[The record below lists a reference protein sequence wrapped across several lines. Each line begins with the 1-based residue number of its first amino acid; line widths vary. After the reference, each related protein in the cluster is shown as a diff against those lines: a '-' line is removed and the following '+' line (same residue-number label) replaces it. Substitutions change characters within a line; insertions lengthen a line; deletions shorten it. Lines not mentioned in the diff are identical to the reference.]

1 MLKLATYV
9 GTRLTKVVREIQCSN
24 CGAPLEFEPG
34 EIIVSC
40 GYCGYTSIIQT
51 GEPFTLEHSVI
62 LNKIEHDDV
71 NELIRGWMKKSFMSP
86 RDLERK
92 AAIDE
97 PTLVYLPFW
106 VISPKATTTYKGI
119 IERIS
124 PPVNKEGQV
133 SNRYSWLVIARKG
146 ADFPTRSYTIPLE
159 GRIPFNPAKLTRGA
173 KILNSEVGKDEAV
186 EVAQQE
192 IKQLQIFIAKKE
204 VDVIIES
211 QFEFEIEEMFYLH
224 TPVWFT
230 SYTYKGS
237 KYLVLLDGAEGEI
250 IKGDLP
256 TVEFKLI

>member
-1 MLKLATYV
+1 MV
-9 GTRLTKVVREIQCSN
+9 PGTKLTKVVREIECSN
-24 CGAPLEFEPG
+24 CGAPLKFEPG

-40 GYCGYTSIIQT
+40 SYCGYTSVIQT
-51 GEPFTLEHSVI
+51 GEPFTLEHSAI
-62 LNKIEHDDV
+62 LNKIERGNV
-71 NELIRGWMKKSFMSP
+71 NGLIHGWMKRSFMAP
-86 RDLERK
+86 RDLDGK

-106 VISPKATTTYKGI
+106 VVSAKATTTYKGAL
-119 IERIS
+119 ERIS

-146 ADFPTRSYTIPLE
+146 VGFPTRSYKIPLE
-159 GRIPFNPAKLTRGA
+159 GRIPFDPAKLTREA

-186 EVAQQE
+186 EIAQQE

-204 VDVIIES
+204 VDVITDS
-211 QFEFEIEEMFYLH
+211 QFEFEIEEIFYLH

-230 SYTYKGS
+230 SYSYKGS
-237 KYLVLLDGAEGEI
+237 KYQVLLDGAEGEI

>member
-1 MLKLATYV
+1 MV
-9 GTRLTKVVREIQCSN
+9 PGTKLTKVVREIECSN
-24 CGAPLEFEPG
+24 CGAPLKFEPG

-40 GYCGYTSIIQT
+40 SYCGYTSVIQT
-51 GEPFTLEHSVI
+51 GEPFTLEHSAI
-62 LNKIEHDDV
+62 LNKIERNNV
-71 NELIRGWMKKSFMSP
+71 NELVHGWMKRSFMAP
-86 RDLERK
+86 RDLDRK

-106 VISPKATTTYKGI
+106 VISAKATTTYKGAL
-119 IERIS
+119 ERIS

-133 SNRYSWLVIARKG
+133 SNRYNWLVIARKG
-146 ADFPTRSYTIPLE
+146 VDFPTRSYKIPLE
-159 GRIPFNPAKLTRGA
+159 GRIPFDPAKLTREA

-186 EVAQQE
+186 EIAQQE

-204 VDVIIES
+204 VDVITDL
-211 QFEFEIEEMFYLH
+211 QFEFEIEEIFYLH

-230 SYTYKGS
+230 SYSYKGS
-237 KYLVLLDGAEGEI
+237 KYQVLLDGAEGKI